1 MLNKIS
7 ITDVFIG
14 IFPKNIQKNCIKRK
28 PSEGSSILNASNER
42 TLTKKLVPVNSP
54 QSWPWK
60 QNGTSYGCYDDSRSC
75 DQLKNGV
82 TDKYIKKR
90 LDFEPVSFPF
100 RKCSYN
106 CNTWVTGVYM
116 AYMFEWNSGGKTSLI
131 EWLLESNLRSFGYF
145 KCSTA
150 L

>member
-7 ITDVFIG
+7 IIDVFIG
-14 IFPKNIQKNCIKRK
+14 IFPKNIHKNCIKRK
-28 PSEGSSILNASNER
+28 PSGSSILNASNEG
-42 TLTKKLVPVNSP
+42 TLKKKLVEVNSP

-60 QNGTSYGCYDDSRSC
+60 QNGTKLWLLWWFSKLWPTEEWCYREI
-75 DQLKNGV
+75 
-82 TDKYIKKR
+82 YRKKIG
-90 LDFEPVSFPF
+90 LWTLISFPF

-116 AYMFEWNSGGKTSLI
+116 AYMFEWNSGGKTSQI

>member
-1 MLNKIS
+1 M
-7 ITDVFIG
+7 
-14 IFPKNIQKNCIKRK
+14 
-28 PSEGSSILNASNER
+28 
-42 TLTKKLVPVNSP
+42 VP
-54 QSWPWK
+54 
-60 QNGTSYGCYDDSRSC
+60 SYGCCDDSRSC

-90 LDFEPVSFPF
+90 LVFEPVSFPF

-116 AYMFEWNSGGKTSLI
+116 AYMFEWNSGGKTSQI
-131 EWLLESNLRSFGYF
+131 EWLLESNLKSFGYF

-150 L
+150 LEIFLDHSSKDNSLTKKNWLRTSGPDCHLVPKIGICKKRKLQWNCKYSLLSIIVFIY